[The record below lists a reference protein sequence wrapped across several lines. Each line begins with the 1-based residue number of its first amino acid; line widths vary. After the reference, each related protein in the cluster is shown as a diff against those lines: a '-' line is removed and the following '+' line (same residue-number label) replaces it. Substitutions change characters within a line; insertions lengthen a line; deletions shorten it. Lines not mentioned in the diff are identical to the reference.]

1 MKNKAPYETQHSI
14 KTGLLLL
21 CLGIFLWAPSVFAVG
36 NIHLGRLE
44 IHPEI
49 SYKGE
54 YNDNIFFENEN
65 KEDDFIHHIIPG
77 VGFKFYGLQ
86 NTFFSAGYKVDVARY
101 NDFDDNNYE
110 DHQGFVTASIKTPKG
125 FFVRVQDRFQDTGDP
140 FGSEEEFRVG
150 VQTERWNNRARLNAG
165 FEFAEKYGI
174 EGIYENFRARYDLIK
189 DQFEDKIENIYGCAV
204 LYKVTGK
211 TSLLVQYLRE
221 DIEYDGQNDG
231 VDAWS
236 SANSQDYSTNNFL
249 IGARFEPGG
258 KLTGEFKFGYG
269 TIEFENY
276 ADKNGNVYNDDSF
289 WIVQADVGYKPV
301 EKTSLSLIIN
311 RSKEAS
317 TSADISGDVSAAYL
331 RTSVGIALTQTF
343 TDRISMNLGFDWSH
357 KDYLDESSG
366 NPDKSFDLYTAKGG
380 VDYLIREWL
389 KIGME
394 YKYQDNQVS
403 NTLYEADE
411 YTVNSVAIQV
421 GCMF

>member
-1 MKNKAPYETQHSI
+1 
-14 KTGLLLL
+14 
-21 CLGIFLWAPSVFAVG
+21 
-36 NIHLGRLE
+36 
-44 IHPEI
+44 
-49 SYKGE
+49 
-54 YNDNIFFENEN
+54 
-65 KEDDFIHHIIPG
+65 
-77 VGFKFYGLQ
+77 
-86 NTFFSAGYKVDVARY
+86 
-101 NDFDDNNYE
+101 
-110 DHQGFVTASIKTPKG
+110 
-125 FFVRVQDRFQDTGDP
+125 FFVRVQDSFQDTGDP

-150 VQTERWNNRARLNAG
+150 VQTERWNNRARLSAG
-165 FEFAEKYGI
+165 YEFAEKYGI
-174 EGIYENFRARYDLIK
+174 EGLYENFRERYDLIK
-189 DQFEDKIENIYGCAV
+189 DQFEDKIENIYGGAV
-204 LYKVTGK
+204 LYKVTVK

-221 DIEYDGQNDG
+221 DIEYDSQNDG

-236 SANSQDYSTNNFL
+236 STNSQDHSTNSFL

-317 TSADISGDVSAAYL
+317 TSADVSGDVSAAYL

-357 KDYLDESSG
+357 KDYLDESPG
-366 NPDKSFDLYTAKGG
+366 NPDKSFDLYTVKGG
-380 VDYLIREWL
+380 LDYLIRDWL
-389 KIGME
+389 KTGLE

-403 NTLYEADE
+403 NTGYKADE
-411 YTVNSVAIQV
+411 YTVNSVAIQLT
-421 GCMF
+421 GMF